1 VLEVDQPAHLV
12 AGMLVE
18 SSEEADDKVNLG
30 ARESDVL
37 FYSFPQGDGQS
48 RLYLCFPTD
57 QRSRFAGF
65 DGPARFLEA
74 CKLACL
80 DGVAQWS
87 TAHPAG
93 PCGTFPGEDSR
104 VSHPLGDGLVLIG
117 DAAGYENPLQGQ
129 GLSMAL
135 QDVYDVSEALLSA
148 ELSQAHLEEYAER
161 RTVRKRLADLGTEL
175 EVWTNEGCVAQDPEE
190 RAARN
195 EFIES
200 DEMLMALQSCFMTG
214 VDTLPQDLT
223 HADLAARL
231 AAYR

>member
-1 VLEVDQPAHLV
+1 
-12 AGMLVE
+12 
-18 SSEEADDKVNLG
+18 
-30 ARESDVL
+30 
-37 FYSFPQGDGQS
+37 
-48 RLYLCFPTD
+48 
-57 QRSRFAGF
+57 
-65 DGPARFLEA
+65 
-74 CKLACL
+74 
-80 DGVAQWS
+80 
-87 TAHPAG
+87 
-93 PCGTFPGEDSR
+93 